1 MTPGSKV
8 IRLSACILSL
18 LSPCSVRLNHIPFA
32 CFSRQFT
39 GRITDRWNKRNSS
52 IGFLSSLFPVPCF
65 VISIRP
71 ALRRVQGSP
80 EPCMVQGAIPVPKG
94 RSSLLLCP
102 LNLQSEICNLKW
114 NGRPLRAR
122 GSPSRRPRFF
132 HLPSSQR
139 SGLPSSILSS
149 RGRLPP
155 SRLHMTA
162 KQDKK
167 CDFSATYQSGTML
180 LVSCRFGRGKTR
192 FCESRR

>member
-1 MTPGSKV
+1 MQGLPPMTPGSKV

-80 EPCMVQGAIPVPKG
+80 EPCMVQGAI
-94 RSSLLLCP
+94 R
-102 LNLQSEICNLKW
+102 NLKW